1 VSSFPNSSLGEWIA
15 RLRQEDPSLTVKDGL
30 DVIDREALDNA
41 VGFAAEHARRYV
53 ATDGAEDGWDGP
65 RPILLLYTKGRRTG
79 AIRRNPLLYFEHEGQ
94 RYLIGSKGGDDRH
107 PEWYLNLVAN
117 PRVHV
122 RVMEEVYEAEAR
134 TLEDEERGALW
145 PELVARYPMFA
156 DYQQA
161 TARQIPVVHLRP
173 LPDAPAYLGRQ
184 PPADVAML
192 RDAGAPVLHEA
203 GAPVLRDAGT
213 PVFHGVERDNYQHY
227 KHTEFES
234 FAHLEGLIPAEQFLI
249 DRFFVKDLRTLEAG
263 TGGGRILHSLHAAG
277 FSDLH
282 GYDFLEE
289 FVRVAK
295 GKDRAGDIDF
305 LVGDA
310 ACLPYRDDSF
320 DQVVYLEQMVCQL
333 NEENRELATAEAHR
347 ILKPGG
353 TALFSFL
360 SHEARSRELL
370 YKTFLAYLKTFRRLA
385 SRTNRSIQSQPWLKH
400 GGKWN
405 PSALL
410 DKPPYVYWF
419 TVREAVELLQRHGFE
434 VIAAASSKEAEAGY
448 TVDHRQLLEGDV
460 TEKLFLVARK

>member
-1 VSSFPNSSLGEWIA
+1 MSSFPNSSLGEWIA
-15 RLRQEDPSLTVKDGL
+15 RLRQEDPSLTVKESL
-30 DVIDREALDNA
+30 DAIDREALDNA

-53 ATDGAEDGWDGP
+53 ATNGADDGWDGP
-65 RPILLLYTKGRRTG
+65 RPILLLYTEGRRSG
-79 AIRRNPLLYFEHEGQ
+79 ALRRNPLLYFEHNGQ

-122 RVMEEVYEAEAR
+122 RVMNDVYEAEAR
-134 TLEDEERGALW
+134 TLTEKERGAIW

-161 TARQIPVVHLRP
+161 TTRRIPVVHLRP
-173 LPDAPAYLGRQ
+173 VPDAPAYLARQ
-184 PPADVAML
+184 PAADAAMS
-192 RDAGAPVLHEA
+192 RDTETPLQREA
-203 GAPVLRDAGT
+203 GAQARREAGT
-213 PVFHGVERDNYQHY
+213 PVFHQVERENYQLY
-227 KHTEFES
+227 KNAEFDS

-249 DRFFVKDLRTLEAG
+249 DKFFVKDLRTLEAG
-263 TGGGRILHSLHAAG
+263 TGGGRILHSLKAAG

-295 GKDRAGDIDF
+295 SKDRAGDIDF

-310 ACLPYRDDSF
+310 ACLPYRDDAF
-320 DQVVYLEQMVCQL
+320 DQAIYLEQMVCQF
-333 NEENRELATAEAHR
+333 NAQNRELATGEAHR
-347 ILKPGG
+347 ILKHGG

-370 YKTFLAYLKTFRRLA
+370 YKTYLAYLKTFRRFA
-385 SRTNRSIQSQPWLKH
+385 SRADKSIQSQPWLKH

-405 PSALL
+405 LSALL

-419 TVREAVELLQRHGFE
+419 TVREAVDLLQRHGFE
-434 VIAAASSKEAEAGY
+434 VIAAASSREAEAGY
-448 TVDHRQLLEGDV
+448 TVDYHQLLDGDV